1 MTYSFQQHITARAY
15 LCCCLSSSCSLACS
29 VFHCSVSFSSS
40 SLAFFNCLTS
50 SLETHIVSGTTF
62 KYCHRCHITEQLHW
76 KTCKSI
82 HLFFLLVFSYGF
94 QQDTSYQFWRLSL
107 TYSLLNSLSWRP
119 ALSSSNWLRCSLR
132 TEISSLSSV
141 IVPTETTA
149 SVAMVNTK
157 SSVGVTW
164 THWSNRQL
172 LFAEWACLLL
182 SSSLWQEEKG
192 VRFVLK
198 WMSVQAVIAYRL
210 FGLDLLV
217 HADFSVVVIDL
228 HTVENWNNTF

>member
-1 MTYSFQQHITARAY
+1 MTYSFQRHITATAY
-15 LCCCLSSSCSLACS
+15 LCCCLSSSCSIVCS
-29 VFHCSVSFSSS
+29 VFHCSASFSSS
-40 SLAFFNCLTS
+40 SFAFFNCLTS
-50 SLETHIVSGTTF
+50 SLETHRVSGTTF
-62 KYCHRCHITEQLHW
+62 KYRHRRHLTEQLHW
-76 KTCKSI
+76 KTFKSI
-82 HLFFLLVFSYGF
+82 HLLFLPVVYSYGL
-94 QQDTSYQFWRLSL
+94 QQDASHQFWRLLL

-149 SVAMVNTK
+149 SVAMVKTK

-164 THWSNRQL
+164 THWSNRQP

-198 WMSVQAVIAYRL
+198 WMSVQAVIACRL
-210 FGLDLLV
+210 FCLDLLV
-217 HADFSVVVIDL
+217 HADFSAVIL
-228 HTVENWNNTF
+228 IFKEWRNKNTF